1 MTSTLDYDKSLLKKL
16 IALKCVTLIVSVLI
30 VASVYFYF
38 DIELQYES
46 LVTTLIAGFVV
57 LCLWSIRIALKF
69 PVTELEIF
77 FLLVSDIIILLF
89 LIEQSGGNANPFTS
103 SMLVPLA
110 LAAAL
115 LRKAYSLTVV
125 ILTVA
130 IYAYWNFGGDEHSMG
145 HMDHSN
151 FSLHLYGMWI
161 NFLISAFI
169 LFIFVT
175 YAMDSVRNREAELQE
190 AREKILRDEQL
201 VAIATVAATT
211 AHALGT
217 PLSTM
222 SILLENWEGEALVGE
237 NEASIFREQ
246 LAICKN
252 HLGNIGS
259 ATKSVASNEQIK
271 AKVEDFYVDLRD
283 HFHILRPTDNLTFS
297 LGEGCRLCEIKQ
309 NRFLLLAIANLIEN
323 ALEAGGD
330 KTCVE
335 FELFDHK
342 LAIVITDD
350 GEGLSQDLR
359 DKLGKRF
366 ITSSKN
372 GWGLGVYLSNS
383 TIERFGGKI
392 SMLDHITGGTI
403 TTVELPLLASMDI
416 QRSDNL

>member
-1 MTSTLDYDKSLLKKL
+1 MISTLDYDKSLLKKL
-16 IALKCVTLIVSVLI
+16 IALKCVTLVISVLI
-30 VASVYFYF
+30 VVSVYFSF
-38 DIELQYES
+38 DMDLPYTS
-46 LVTTLIAGFVV
+46 LVITLFAGFIV
-57 LCLWSIRIALKF
+57 LFLWAARISFTF

-77 FLLVSDIIILLF
+77 LLLVSDIIILLF
-89 LIEQSGGNANPFTS
+89 LIEHSGGNANPFTS

-115 LRKAYSLTVV
+115 LRKTYSLTVV

-130 IYAYWNFGGDEHSMG
+130 IYAYWNFGGEESHME

-222 SILLENWEGEALVGE
+222 SILLENWEEDAQVDKSEATM
-237 NEASIFREQ
+237 FREQ
-246 LAICKN
+246 LSICKN
-252 HLGNIGS
+252 HLSTIGS
-259 ATKSVASNEQIK
+259 ATKSVSSNQQITST
-271 AKVEDFYVDLRD
+271 VEAFYVDLRD

-297 LGEGCRLCEIKQ
+297 LGEGCRSCEIKQ
-309 NRFLLLAIANLIEN
+309 NRFLLLAVANLIDN
-323 ALEAGGD
+323 ALESGCQ

-335 FELFDHK
+335 FELFEDK
-342 LAIVITDD
+342 LAIIITDD
-350 GEGLSQDLR
+350 GEGLSQQLR

-366 ITSSKN
+366 ISSSKN

-383 TIERFGGKI
+383 TIERFGGQI
-392 SMLDHITGGTI
+392 SMLDHAAGGTI
-403 TTVELPLLASMDI
+403 TTVEIPFHKP
-416 QRSDNL
+416 DNTPGNIA